1 MLEKIGHHPEEE
13 IQLTGLTK
21 IHWEEVLTRGRSY
34 LPPKILDYAAQVLKG
49 NFPEGDFHH
58 RQYLGRRHWLP
69 ITDLLVV
76 DTFVIPRRFWGS
88 KKVQKVNPNM
98 LEIVLFAKREAKL
111 SYTLKD
117 YIGSLFSV
125 PNVVWTLDESNDRWV
140 GEKVTYIDP
149 TEGYEVVEQD
159 YENGQ
164 YFPASW
170 TETVRVKHDGY
181 SFTDLVYEDKLF
193 YKQWLLEEN
202 ELPLMIGQT
211 TQLIIPDLNKRLL
224 DLAESYPKKMRQ
236 RLIAATPY
244 LAHLHRLSTFGIL
257 EKEISK

>member
-1 MLEKIGHHPEEE
+1 MFEKIGHHPEEE

-69 ITDLLVV
+69 ITYFQTV
-76 DTFVIPRRFWGS
+76 DKNVILRKFWFP
-88 KKVQKVNPNM
+88 KKVQVINLLM
-98 LEIVLFAKREAKL
+98 LEAVTFATSEAQS
-111 SYTLKD
+111 SYTLND
-117 YIGSLFSV
+117 YIDSLRSV

-149 TEGYEVVEQD
+149 TEGYEVVEQN